1 MSFQFLAPA
10 LLGLSVLVI
19 GPLVAH
25 LTRRRPTN
33 RTPFG
38 AMLLVQR
45 LVKRL
50 RRRQRLRDPLLMAT
64 RMLAVLLVVLAVSRP
79 RLEWQGG
86 VPEHG
91 GSGTVVVLVDDS
103 MSMGMVDRGTTL
115 GNRAREAARKLVE
128 ELPEGT
134 RIGLIRLGARGER
147 VLPLL
152 TTDGRAVL
160 EAISSLETGNGSTD
174 LAGGLHEARG
184 LLEGEPG
191 EIHVF
196 TDGAGPTVVER
207 AQGELALLLERE
219 ITVVPHVLDARSP
232 GNLSVSRV
240 EYGEGLEGGTLTVQV
255 MNHGGLAVEAPCT
268 VGLPG
273 GTEITV
279 FVQLEANASSTE
291 QFTVPPEVPGG
302 VAWARIE
309 DSQLPADNTH
319 FFHLPRVGASRV
331 LVVDGD
337 PGTTPIRSE
346 VYFLERALAPWGSLR
361 GGVLPEVISPPG
373 LVHLDPEVHQVV
385 FLSNLSDPG
394 PYAAGLV
401 DFVRAGG
408 GLVISGGENVTASRY
423 NGSLRDLLPSPLRK
437 TRNLVGLDAT
447 GGVPL
452 SLPDVEIPLFSTFT
466 RAGRADLAKMTAR
479 RVLTLEPFSES
490 EVVRTLA
497 RWEGGIA
504 ALVERKVGRGTVLLW
519 TSTLDLEWGSAP
531 LQASF
536 MPLIQQIVGVL
547 GGESRGGGAHQV
559 AQVGE
564 WVEVPLADVEGSALP
579 ILTGPEGANLHRM
592 DRKGALR
599 FLPEVPGGWTVAY
612 EGVPPL
618 AQVAVNIAAEE
629 SDITPGRELLAIQAE
644 LAPELFARRA
654 GLGLPALWLAVVLWC
669 LQALLGRWLARGE
682 T

>member
-1 MSFQFLAPA
+1 
-10 LLGLSVLVI
+10 
-19 GPLVAH
+19 
-25 LTRRRPTN
+25 
-33 RTPFG
+33 
-38 AMLLVQR
+38 MLLVQR

-50 RRRQRLRDPLLMAT
+50 WRRQRLRDPLLMAL
-64 RMLAVLLVVLAVSRP
+64 RMLIVLLVVLAVSRP

-91 GSGTVVVLVDDS
+91 GSGTVVVIVDDS
-103 MSMGMVDRGTTL
+103 MSMGMVDRNTTL
-115 GNRAREAARKLVE
+115 GSRAREAARKLVE

-134 RIGLIRLGARGER
+134 RIGLVRLGTRGER

-152 TTDGRAVL
+152 TTDRKAVL

-184 LLEGEPG
+184 LLEGAPG

-219 ITVVPHVLDARSP
+219 ITVIPHLVKATNP

-255 MNHGGLAVEAPCT
+255 MNHGGQAMEAPCT

-279 FVQLEANASSTE
+279 FVQLEAHASSTE

-302 VAWARIE
+302 IAWARIE
-309 DSQLPADNTH
+309 DARLPADNTH
-319 FFHLPRVGASRV
+319 YFHLPRVGASRV

-361 GGVLPEVISPPG
+361 GGVLPEVISPAG

-385 FLSNLSDPG
+385 FLANLSDPG

-452 SLPDVEIPLFSTFT
+452 ALPDAEIPLFSTFT
-466 RAGRADLAKMTAR
+466 RAGRSGLAKMTAR

-490 EVVRTLA
+490 EDVRTLA
-497 RWEGGIA
+497 RWEGGMP
-504 ALVERKVGRGTVLLW
+504 ALVERRVGRGTVLLW

-547 GGESRGGGAHQV
+547 GGESRGGGERQLG
-559 AQVGE
+559 QVGE

-579 ILTGPEGANLHRM
+579 VLTGPEGANHHRM

-599 FLPEVPGGWTVAY
+599 FNPGEPGGWWVAY

-618 AQVAVNIAAEE
+618 AQVAVNIAPEE

-669 LQALLGRWLARGE
+669 LQALFGRWLARGE

>member
-1 MSFQFLAPA
+1 
-10 LLGLSVLVI
+10 
-19 GPLVAH
+19 
-25 LTRRRPTN
+25 
-33 RTPFG
+33 
-38 AMLLVQR
+38 MLLVQR

-50 RRRQRLRDPLLMAT
+50 RRRQRLRDPLLMAV
-64 RMLAVLLVVLAVSRP
+64 RMIAVILVVLAASRP

-115 GNRAREAARKLVE
+115 GSRAREAARELVE

-134 RIGLIRLGARGER
+134 RIGLVRLGTRGER

-219 ITVVPHVLDARSP
+219 ITVVPHVVEAKSP

-255 MNHGGLAVEAPCT
+255 MNHGGQAMEAPCT

-302 VAWARIE
+302 IAWARIE

-361 GGVLPEVISPPG
+361 GGVLPEVISPAG
-373 LVHLDPEVHQVV
+373 LVHLDSEVHQVV
-385 FLSNLSDPG
+385 FLANLSDPG

-408 GLVISGGENVTASRY
+408 GLVISGGENVTSSRY
-423 NGSLRDLLPSPLRK
+423 NGSLRDLLPSPLRRV
-437 TRNLVGLDAT
+437 RNLVGLDAT

-452 SLPDVEIPLFSTFT
+452 ALPDVDIPLFSTFT

-490 EVVRTLA
+490 EGLRTLA
-497 RWEGGIA
+497 RWEGGMA
-504 ALVERKVGRGTVLLW
+504 ALVERKVGRGKVLLW

-547 GGESRGGGAHQV
+547 GGESRGGGAHHV
-559 AQVGE
+559 AQVGN
-564 WVEVPLADVEGSALP
+564 WVEVPLADVESSALP
-579 ILTGPEGANLHRM
+579 VLTGPEGAKLHRM

-599 FLPEVPGGWTVAY
+599 FLPRDPGGWSVAY

-618 AQVAVNIAAEE
+618 AQVAVNIAPEE
-629 SDITPGRELLAIQAE
+629 SDITPGRELIAIQAE